1 MDSILFL
8 RRQAALALILILGVT
23 LPPATSGAAADGAED
38 LARLLAGANA
48 TLTAFLGEG
57 EPADT
62 VRNALR
68 QAHGLLIFTNEG
80 IDEDADGGI
89 GGWRG
94 LLFGRDTGG
103 SWTGP
108 AVYTVIS
115 GTFGRSP
122 TDQVSQAMFIALTD
136 VERLIAQRI
145 RLGGSGIS
153 VARLAPGPLPAADLA
168 AVTNAAKANEDPPQA
183 FEGTVLAPDQYATN
197 TLYGESIT
205 IREAVASTADIG
217 DDVVNLRLRL
227 DAETTAP

>member
-1 MDSILFL
+1 MDSFLFL
-8 RRQAALALILILGVT
+8 RRQAALALILILGVIL
-23 LPPATSGAAADGAED
+23 LPAISGAAAAITDD
-38 LARLLAGANA
+38 QARLLAGANA
-48 TLTAFLGEG
+48 TLTGFLGEG
-57 EPADT
+57 ETAET
-62 VRNALR
+62 VRIALR

-80 IDEDADGGI
+80 IDSGI

-122 TDQVSQAMFIALTD
+122 ADQVSQAMFIALTD

-168 AVTNAAKANEDPPQA
+168 ADLAAVSNAAKANEDPQQA
-183 FEGTVLAPDQYATN
+183 FAGTVLAPDQYATN
-197 TLYGESIT
+197 ALYGEPIT

-217 DDVVNLRLRL
+217 DDVVNFRLRL